1 MTETER
7 MNAGFIYDCT
17 KDEIMSTQTQYV
29 HHMQEYNT
37 LGLGHEKRM
46 EELLKLMFAE
56 VGEETYIQPPF
67 YANWGG
73 HHVHLGKCV
82 FANFGTTFVDDGNIY
97 IGDYVMIAPNVTIAT
112 AGHPIYPSLREQL
125 LQYNA
130 DVHIGRNVW
139 IGAGSVIC
147 PGVTIGEN
155 TVIGAGSIVVNDILA
170 MLLPWEIRA
179 ELCEK
184 LTSVTR
190 KFTSK
195 ARRLILTLMR
205 NTAKSKNKKRA

>member
-7 MNAGFIYDCT
+7 MNAGLLYDCS
-17 KDEIMSTQTQYV
+17 KEEIMGTQTQYV
-29 HHMQEYNT
+29 QHMQEYNT

-46 EELLKLMFAE
+46 KELLKIMFAK
-56 VGEETYIQPPF
+56 VGEGTYIQPPF

-73 HHVHLGKCV
+73 HNVHLGKFV

-112 AGHPIYPSLREQL
+112 AGHPIYPPLREQM

-147 PGVTIGEN
+147 PGVTIGDN
-155 TVIGAGSIVVNDILA
+155 TVIGAGSIVVKDIPTNVVA
-170 MLLPWEIRA
+170 VGNPCKVM
-179 ELCEK
+179 
-184 LTSVTR
+184 R
-190 KFTSK
+190 KIDERDKEVYFK
-195 ARRLILTLMR
+195 G
-205 NTAKSKNKKRA
+205 KKIDFDPDGKYDEVRK